1 MLKLLLIIFISLIKE
16 FITQSTNIKLIEL
29 RKTYNGTNSDN
40 EITYFKLI
48 IDSNSENSD
57 LLILVR
63 ASDDLREFSDPDIFI
78 SKVFRFNIMKEN
90 SLSFKNRK

>member
-48 IDSNSENSD
+48 IDSKFA
-57 LLILVR
+57 L
-63 ASDDLREFSDPDIFI
+63 
-78 SKVFRFNIMKEN
+78 
-90 SLSFKNRK
+90 